1 MLYQTQSCW
10 KYDKAPEIEANKMN
24 ERRILSPTTLA
35 VRIGLMLAIAL
46 LAGLAAVTPTFAAR
60 LAEVAYTGC
69 GGADAPIVN
78 EAFEIRVVELVNQE
92 RADNGNLPPLKR
104 VIALTSAARY
114 HATDLGVDNYFE
126 HDSYDRSGSN
136 LDRVCDAF
144 DRVGLWYQNWRSAA
158 ENIAAGHRTPE
169 DVVKDWMS
177 SSGHRS
183 NILDPDFT
191 EIGVGFYQG
200 AGDYGTYWVQDFGVR
215 RDVYP
220 MVINGDSA
228 TTDDRDVDVYIHG
241 SWSEMRLRN
250 DSGGWGDWQ
259 PFASSFTWTIN
270 EGGGEHTIS
279 AELRTSAKSHTTCDK
294 IQLTGAVIAAPAPV
308 DAANQLYLPSVIND
322 TPAPPVVAC
331 E

>member
-1 MLYQTQSCW
+1 MRSTLSQKS
-10 KYDKAPEIEANKMN
+10 
-24 ERRILSPTTLA
+24 ILM
-35 VRIGLMLAIAL
+35 RGGLMLAVVL
-46 LAGLAAVTPTFAAR
+46 LAGLAAATPAVASR
-60 LAEVAYTGC
+60 LYEISYTGC
-69 GGADAPIVN
+69 GGAEAPAID
-78 EAFEIRVVELVNQE
+78 EAFELRVVELVNQE
-92 RADNGNLPPLKR
+92 RANNGNLPPLKR
-104 VIALTSAARY
+104 AAALTSAARY

-126 HDSYDRSGSN
+126 HDSYDRSGGS
-136 LDRVCDAF
+136 LSHVCDTF

-183 NILDPDFT
+183 NILNKDFT
-191 EIGVGFYQG
+191 EIGVGYYKG
-200 AGDYGTYWVQDFGVR
+200 SGDYGTYWVQDFGAR

-220 MVINGDSA
+220 MVINGDSP

-241 SWSEMRLRN
+241 TWSEMRLRN

-270 EGGGEHTIS
+270 EGGGEHTIT
-279 AELRTSAKSHTTCDK
+279 AEVRTSAKSHTTCDR
-294 IQLTGAVIAAPAPV
+294 ILLDGAIIAAPPPV

-322 TPAPPVVAC
+322 TPALPAVAC
-331 E
+331 D